1 MFINEILQLWCWI
14 ANDWAP
20 LRIATY
26 YGPIW
31 FIMLFIFAIYIRV
44 GKEIYKKRS
53 ELRSVYQTTSSEPH
67 AGKYQI
73 PNNAPYKELT
83 VNEPIR
89 GTRTTEIHV
98 TSNTRSTEP
107 FSNSGSKGDRMSADP
122 VAKTDRYSVTITSSP
137 ATVAMAKSV
146 PPTQEGKS
154 HLGMDRVIMAYTKCA
169 ALFAASLLITWIPSS
184 ANRVYG
190 LIYPTKVSYALNA
203 ASALVLP
210 LQGFWNAVIY
220 FVTSFAA
227 CRALCNSFD
236 FRLPAF
242 GCSTRFLTNLG
253 HQKRETDSTVE
264 LSTDLGPR
272 PSDRKDSC

>member
-1 MFINEILQLWCWI
+1 
-14 ANDWAP
+14 
-20 LRIATY
+20 
-26 YGPIW
+26 
-31 FIMLFIFAIYIRV
+31 MLFIFAIYIRV

-53 ELRSVYQTTSSEPH
+53 ELRSIYQTASSEPH
-67 AGKYQI
+67 AGNYQI

-98 TSNTRSTEP
+98 TSNTRSPEP
-107 FSNSGSKGDRMSADP
+107 ISNSGSKGDRMSADP
-122 VAKTDRYSVTITSSP
+122 VAKIDRYSVTVTSFP

-146 PPTQEGKS
+146 PPIQEVKS
-154 HLGMDRVIMAYTKCA
+154 HLGMDRVIMAYTRCA

-227 CRALCNSFD
+227 CRVLCSSWGL
-236 FRLPAF
+236 RLPAF
-242 GCSTRFLTNLG
+242 GYSTRFLTNLG
-253 HQKRETDSTVE
+253 RQKRETDSTVE
-264 LSTDLGPR
+264 LSTDLGAR